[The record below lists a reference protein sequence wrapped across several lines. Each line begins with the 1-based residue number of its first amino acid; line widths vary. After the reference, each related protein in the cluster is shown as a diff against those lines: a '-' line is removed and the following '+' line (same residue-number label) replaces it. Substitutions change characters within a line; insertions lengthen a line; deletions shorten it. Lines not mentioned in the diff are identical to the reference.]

1 MKKLKF
7 TKSGTNLTLNLDC
20 IKNKDFDKWSQMKT
34 DEDLTDVTKDIVN
47 DVVEEKKLD
56 FKN

>member
-1 MKKLKF
+1 VKKLKF

-20 IKNKDFDKWSQMKT
+20 IKIKDFDKWSQMKT

>member
-1 MKKLKF
+1 M
-7 TKSGTNLTLNLDC
+7 TLNLDC
-20 IKNKDFDKWSQMKT
+20 IKIKDFDKWSQMKT